1 MGLRVREDEQFDT
14 MSFYSSTVSLLL
26 KLILL
31 HQPLRDPALPNLA
44 TYIKIC
50 FS

>member
-14 MSFYSSTVSLLL
+14 MSFCSSTVSLLL

-31 HQPLRDPALPNLA
+31 HQLLCEQALPNLA
-44 TYIKIC
+44 SYIKIC